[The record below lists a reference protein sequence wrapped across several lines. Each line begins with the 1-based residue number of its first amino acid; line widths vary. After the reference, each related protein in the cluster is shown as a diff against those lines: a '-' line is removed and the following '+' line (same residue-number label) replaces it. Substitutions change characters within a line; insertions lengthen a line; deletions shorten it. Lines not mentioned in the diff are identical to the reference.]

1 MNRRTAR
8 AILALALVPLAT
20 PLAAQQARTQSWQQG
35 VDYRIEARLDEGS
48 DILHGR
54 ARLRYT
60 NRSPRRIDTLYLHQ
74 HLNAFRP
81 NSAWARREAS
91 YGEMRFQNLGPAD
104 HAFER
109 FTAVTVNG
117 QAVRP
122 VYPGAPDSTVTAI
135 PLPAPLRAGQS
146 VTVVMDW
153 DARLST
159 LPRRQGRR
167 GRHFDFAQWY
177 PRIAVYER
185 GGWATQPLL
194 PQGEFYGEFGS
205 YDVTLDLAQDQVVG
219 ATGVAVEGNPGWTPD
234 PSERTAYAP
243 RAAEPLGLLPSVPA
257 QGRKRV
263 RFRAER
269 VIHFGWAADPQFQHE
284 GVSRF
289 SMNEAGQR
297 TDLPSIHVLFLPGDT
312 SWSGNIAARRTLDAV
327 QWMGSLFGSYPY
339 PQVTNLHR
347 LESGG
352 TEFPMLIMNGSA
364 SEGLIVHEIA
374 HQWLH
379 GILASN
385 EWREGW
391 LDEGFTSFVTN
402 WYAEEKLRRAG
413 NAAAADTLWNGTM
426 RGIERLERTDS
437 VQPLNLPG
445 AAYHSPRIYS
455 TLTYS
460 KGAAV
465 LRMLRDYLGEDTFR
479 RVLRRYYAEYSFK
492 HPTGRDF
499 FAVAERTSGRDL
511 DWFREQWIERTD
523 KLDYSVVSAATTQ
536 VGGRWQTRVELARAG
551 DAWMPVVVRAGDGEQ
566 RVAGRERRQTVTITS
581 RTRPTE
587 VVVDPSWVLID
598 RDRSNNRAPVR

>member
-234 PSERTAYAP
+234 PSERTAYAA
-243 RAAEPLGLLPSVPA
+243 RAAEPLGLLPSAPA

-445 AAYHSPRIYS
+445 AAYHSPRVYS

-465 LRMLRDYLGEDTFR
+465 LRMLRDYLGDDTFR